1 MKRVIFII
9 SMIAIITMSGC
20 TWGQKHLYTPEATND
35 KTYTTVGMDEKTY
48 HGDGYSITIPEKTYL
63 YEKDYDDGNMEEKW
77 EYTKKDDVEIKVTT
91 YKNTDEITARGKFL
105 RENNDYI
112 FDDLTGYSLCGM
124 EPDGDTLWFNLHI
137 KDDIV
142 YIVSWEYP
150 HNTKDDLKREL
161 ADIAAT
167 FELTE

>member
-48 HGDGYSITIPEKTYL
+48 HGDGYAITIPEKIYL

-112 FDDLTGYSLCGM
+112 FEDLTGYSLCGM

>member
-48 HGDGYSITIPEKTYL
+48 HGDGYAITIPEKTYL

-112 FDDLTGYSLCGM
+112 FEDLTGYSLCGM

-161 ADIAAT
+161 ADIVAT

>member
-20 TWGQKHLYTPEATND
+20 NWGEKHLYTPEATND
-35 KTYTTVGMDEKTY
+35 KTYTTVGMEEKTY
-48 HGDGYSITIPEKTYL
+48 HGDGYSITIPEKNYL

-112 FDDLTGYSLCGM
+112 FEDLTGYSLCGM

-137 KDDIV
+137 KDDRV